1 MFDLVQEREIGKSL
15 ASRTMVYVIVHGEP
29 DVNKPDGLSERG
41 KNQIGDLGRSRVA
54 TGVRKIYSSPAEM
67 CLKTAGLLRKEFEA
81 PVDVKE
87 CLKEAALGESKNND
101 LGALLKKMWDDPGF
115 THKSGESLFD
125 ARRRLGECMNIIGD
139 RHTGDSVA
147 VIVDPLL
154 SAVFLSL
161 VRGGEPRIED
171 WMHCGHA
178 SCATYEYSKRGW
190 ELLMPP
196 DDSFL
201 AEPSSIS
208 DTLPEGV
215 IHSLRDIPEESD
227 EFEL

>member
-15 ASRTMVYVIVHGEP
+15 APRTMVYVIVHGEP
-29 DVNKPDGLSERG
+29 DSKESNDLSEKG

-54 TGVRKIYSSPAEM
+54 TGVRKVYSSPAEI
-67 CLKTAGLLRKEFEA
+67 CLKTAGLLRKEFDA

-87 CLKEAALGESKNND
+87 CLKEVALGEGKSKN
-101 LGALLKKMWDDPGF
+101 LGTLLKKMWDDPEF

-125 ARRRLGECMNIIGD
+125 ARHRLGECMNMIGD
-139 RHTGDSVA
+139 RHTGDSIA
-147 VIVDPLL
+147 VIVDALL
-154 SAVFLSL
+154 SAMFLSL
-161 VRGGEPRIED
+161 VRGGKPRIED

-178 SCATYEYSKRGW
+178 SCATYEYSKKGW

-201 AEPSSIS
+201 ADPSSVS
-208 DTLPEGV
+208 DTLPE
-215 IHSLRDIPEESD
+215 
-227 EFEL
+227 

>member
-15 ASRTMVYVIVHGEP
+15 APRTMVYVIVHGEP
-29 DVNKPDGLSERG
+29 DPNKSSALSEKG
-41 KNQIGDLGRSRVA
+41 KNQVGDLGRSRVA
-54 TGVRKIYSSPAEM
+54 TGVRKVYSSPSEI
-67 CLKTAGLLRKEFEA
+67 CLKTAGLLRREFDA

-87 CLKEAALGESKNND
+87 CLREVALGESKNKD
-101 LGALLKKMWDDPGF
+101 LGSLLKKMWDDPKF

-125 ARRRLGECMNIIGD
+125 ARHRLGECMNIIGD

-147 VIVDPLL
+147 VIVDALL
-154 SAVFLSL
+154 SAMFLSL
-161 VRGGEPRIED
+161 VRGGNPRIED

-178 SCATYEYSKRGW
+178 SCATYEYSKKGW

-201 AEPSSIS
+201 ADPSSVS
-208 DTLPEGV
+208 DTLPE
-215 IHSLRDIPEESD
+215 
-227 EFEL
+227 

>member
-15 ASRTMVYVIVHGEP
+15 APRTMVYVIVHGEP
-29 DVNKPDGLSERG
+29 NPNKPNDFSDKG
-41 KNQIGDLGRSRVA
+41 KNQVRDLGRSRVA
-54 TGVRKIYSSPAEM
+54 TGVRKVYSSPAEI
-67 CLKTAGLLRKEFEA
+67 CLKTAGLLRREFDA

-87 CLKEAALGESKNND
+87 CLKEVALGESKSKD
-101 LGALLKKMWDDPGF
+101 LGARLKKMWDDPEF
-115 THKSGESLFD
+115 TYKSGESLFD
-125 ARRRLGECMNIIGD
+125 ARHRLVECMNMIGD
-139 RHTGDSVA
+139 KHTGDSVA
-147 VIVDPLL
+147 VIVDALL
-154 SAVFLSL
+154 GAVFLSL
-161 VRGGEPRIED
+161 VRGGNPRIED

-178 SCATYEYSKRGW
+178 SCATYEYSKKGW

-201 AEPSSIS
+201 ADPSSVS

-215 IHSLRDIPEESD
+215 IQSLGDISEESD